1 MDKRKTQISL
11 PLNLPEKEFK
21 DSVKQHWNIT
31 FARQGKVSVFGKRII
46 ALVLAQIQENSN
58 KLKPFYQMAVSDI
71 MRVGE
76 TKGKSAYAHAKG
88 ALDELAQQIWSIED
102 IEKQIYR
109 PKQLVNTSTLES
121 IEGFEYGY
129 KDGIITIVLNPA
141 LAPYFLEMSHY
152 SRYEL
157 NHYMKFKSWYSMR
170 FWEILSAYKD
180 TGKWHVSLEEYRR
193 LMDCKDKYLSVNKL
207 IKQTTAEALEELKG
221 TELEFTVGKVFA
233 KYHGK
238 GRPPVVGLEF
248 YLLQQQ
254 LPDDEILKKWAEH
267 SPEHGRVIRELL
279 LAWKITPA
287 NLRKYLPI
295 IRITGA
301 QELRRSFEKMEG
313 VGSQRKID
321 DRVKYCNRAI
331 KMMAENIKPV

>member
-11 PLNLPEKEFK
+11 PLTIPEKEFK

-31 FARQGKVSVFGKRII
+31 FARQGKMSVVAKRMMAVI
-46 ALVLAQIQENSN
+46 LSQIQENDN
-58 KLKPFYQMAVSDI
+58 KLRPFFRFHVSD
-71 MRVGE
+71 VVTSE
-76 TKGKSAYAHAKG
+76 ASVAYKDVKQAF
-88 ALDELAQQIWSIED
+88 LELASAVWMIED
-102 IEKQIYR
+102 IEEQRFEPRNLLDTTKTEKR
-109 PKQLVNTSTLES
+109 DGFKTSYDK
-121 IEGFEYGY
+121 GQ
-129 KDGIITIVLNPA
+129 ITIALNPSLEDYFVA
-141 LAPYFLEMSHY
+141 LSHY

-193 LMDCKDKYLSVNKL
+193 LMDCEDKYLSVNKL
-207 IKQTTAEALEELKG
+207 IKQTTAEALEELKE

-254 LPDDEILKKWAEH
+254 LPDDVILQKWAEH

-331 KMMAENIKPV
+331 KMMAENIKPG